1 MQKRRANNY
10 PRKKATVQI
19 TVYVV
24 KLQQRRPPKL
34 QLLSN
39 LQSRGGSYRH
49 LSPALK
55 PPAGSPYD
63 RKAQLLHYSQQ
74 LRATA
79 TFLKHEPSLLTT
91 PQPHHHHKHYS
102 NQHLQL
108 TGAAHRLQITTTA
121 AGNKPHQKNI
131 NDPTWKVVEAE
142 QMKSGV
148 AAEAAT
154 SLPPPPPSCFGDWK
168 KLFFPSFCA
177 KEDVVAAG
185 HVKSRKR
192 RSGRKK
198 NKTVIVSLGRK
209 ISAIMMSSRMEKER
223 IGVIAKF
230 LSVIGKHR

>member
-1 MQKRRANNY
+1 MQKRRASNY

-24 KLQQRRPPKL
+24 KQQQRRPPKL

-49 LSPALK
+49 LSPPLK
-55 PPAGSPYD
+55 APAGAAYD
-63 RKAQLLHYSQQ
+63 RKAQLLLYSQQ

-79 TFLKHEPSLLTT
+79 TFLNHEPSLLTT
-91 PQPHHHHKHYS
+91 PQPHHPHKHYS
-102 NQHLQL
+102 KQHLRL
-108 TGAAHRLQITTTA
+108 AGAAHRLQITTTA
-121 AGNKPHQKNI
+121 GNHPHQKNI
-131 NDPTWKVVEAE
+131 NDPTWKVVEVE
-142 QMKSGV
+142 QLKSGV
-148 AAEAAT
+148 AAEAAK

-185 HVKSRKR
+185 HGKSRR
-192 RSGRKK
+192 RSSRRKK
-198 NKTVIVSLGRK
+198 NRAVIVSLGRK